1 VLGLPQGPQE
11 GGLMK
16 RVLPLK
22 EVETSIGRWVNIND
36 QITISGRKMRVVGI
50 DPPNNRLT
58 VED

>member
-1 VLGLPQGPQE
+1 
-11 GGLMK
+11 MK